1 MTEEPARPETGSPE
15 IRAPETGPP
24 ETAPSKIRASE
35 IRASDAER
43 EAVATLLND
52 AVGAGQLS
60 LEEFSQRVDAAYAA
74 KTRGELD
81 RLVADLPAGQ
91 PGAAPMPVP
100 APVPTPPVGPAVHVP
115 ANPQWSVSLLGGLT
129 RRGRW
134 RVPERTTYLTLL
146 GGVDLDLRE
155 AQLTAP
161 VVQVQT
167 IAVVGG
173 VRVRV
178 PRGVRVEVTGFSVLG
193 GRRVRVDESAV
204 GPHAPTV
211 VIRAFLILG
220 GLDVRNP

>member
-1 MTEEPARPETGSPE
+1 MTEEPGRPEIG
-15 IRAPETGPP
+15 AP
-24 ETAPSKIRASE
+24 E

-81 RLVADLPAGQ
+81 RLVADLPASQ
-91 PGAAPMPVP
+91 PGAAPVPVP
-100 APVPTPPVGPAVHVP
+100 PPAPTPLVGPAVHVP
-115 ANPQWSVSLLGGLT
+115 ARPQWWVSLIGGLT

-134 RVPERTTYLTLL
+134 RVPERTICVTVL

-155 AQLTAP
+155 AQLAAS
-161 VVQVQT
+161 VVQVQAIT
-167 IAVVGG
+167 VLGG
-173 VRVRV
+173 VTVRV
-178 PRGVRVEVTGFSVLG
+178 PRGIRVEVTGFSLLG
-193 GRRVRVDESAV
+193 SRRVRVDESAV

-211 VIRAFLILG
+211 VVQAFLVLG
-220 GLDVRNP
+220 GLDIRNP